1 MSCKKPHVTR
11 ILIGGHFRTW
21 AQQKDAT
28 FRITCTGIYFDL
40 TLIPRNPQKL
50 PSWWLHYGWA
60 MRCARMMS
68 IWWRCAWPSPHR
80 GGVGQTA
87 LRESLRPRSIRLPRR
102 LAACPPS
109 GRVVV
114 RRRAR
119 PVRAAAMMHRSA
131 WNHLL
136 ASYGGSLGSQ
146 ALTRSSRMRRQPKS
160 R

>member
-1 MSCKKPHVTR
+1 
-11 ILIGGHFRTW
+11 
-21 AQQKDAT
+21 
-28 FRITCTGIYFDL
+28 
-40 TLIPRNPQKL
+40 
-50 PSWWLHYGWA
+50 

-80 GGVGQTA
+80 VGVGQTA

-119 PVRAAAMMHRSA
+119 PARAAAMTHRSA
-131 WNHLL
+131 WNHLP

-160 R
+160 RYGEARGQLGRWCPYDKKKDNAQHQHCDGALADEKNKRHRRRRRGRSTVRLR